1 MNDQTFDKKL
11 MVSTIKI
18 QREYFLDNIFSQVN
32 ENSGRLK
39 YTMTEKD
46 DLEIIVL
53 PSSHG

>member
-1 MNDQTFDKKL
+1 

-32 ENSGRLK
+32 KNSGRLK